1 MTRIEQIKV
10 HKSATYTHGAP
21 VIITATALLVDKI
34 SNRYYAQVKFLNIT
48 NATLA
53 NVAIK
58 VEPKT
63 VTGKASAIEHLYPS
77 VHLRPGEYFGT
88 KTPVPLNNDQVIDFK
103 AEAIYA
109 EYENGQKW
117 QAPEDAVQS
126 DLPPIIPLS
135 DAGYD
140 SKDVKEYRSFLGP
153 EAKYVPRELDCGPW
167 LCACGNYLAP
177 SLETCPSCHSKKAD
191 VLVAT
196 EEQTL
201 VQWAERRRLTRQK
214 EQDKA
219 RAEEEASVLK
229 KGSELAEKGDL
240 SSLREALNLYS
251 SIPDNET
258 AENRAAEVKSS
269 IDSLEKARRGK
280 AKKIAAALAGSVV
293 AVTIIALLVTEVAIP
308 MYKYNSAI
316 NMAKNGNYPNAI
328 AAFEELAG
336 YRDSQQKVQ
345 ETANEAAEQALRA
358 NDYQGAIDW
367 YRQVGDDEG
376 AVSAALK
383 AGSEF
388 ESEGDYES
396 AIKWYETAGDTE
408 KANAAANNAGEK
420 AQSAGDYKSAAD
432 WFSRAGNSESANET
446 KYLYV
451 ADNYN
456 ATDETTYR
464 YLSSLKDEGYRDSA
478 ELYANLYK
486 ISIRLIINSSNDDI
500 ETSLTTFGSRS
511 GRVYGHA
518 YVEGGYLGTT
528 APLEYDLLNESTWG
542 LDGVVRD
549 DYSKRRKTSTI
560 SLQRGWNTVGIGDQG
575 SNVYDHRISILDKET
590 GEVLA
595 SAEIHTPYSY

>member
-21 VIITATALLVDKI
+21 VIITATALLVDRI

-48 NATLA
+48 NTTLA

-63 VTGKASAIEHLYPS
+63 VTGKAPAIEHLYPS
-77 VHLRPGEYFGT
+77 IRLRPGEYFGT
-88 KTPVPLNNDQVIDFK
+88 KTPVPLNDDQVIDFK
-103 AEAIYA
+103 AEVIYA

-117 QAPEDAVQS
+117 QAPEDAVQGG
-126 DLPPIIPLS
+126 LPPIIPLS

-140 SKDVKEYRSFLGP
+140 SKDVEEYRSLLGP
-153 EAKYVPRELDCGPW
+153 EAKYVPQELDCGLL
-167 LCACGNYLAP
+167 LCACGKYLTP
-177 SLETCPSCHSKKAD
+177 SLEICPSCHSKKAD
-191 VLVAT
+191 VLIAA

-201 VQWAERRRLTRQK
+201 VQWAERRRLTRQL

-258 AENRAAEVKSS
+258 AKNRAAEVKSS
-269 IDSLEKARRGK
+269 IDSLEKARHSK
-280 AKKIAAALAGSVV
+280 ARKIAAALTGSVV
-293 AVTIIALLVTEVAIP
+293 AVAIITFLVTEVAIP

-316 NMAKNGNYPNAI
+316 NMAKDGNYSDAI
-328 AAFEELAG
+328 AAFEELVD
-336 YRDSQQKVQ
+336 YRDSQQKVR
-345 ETANEAAEQALRA
+345 ETADEAAEQALRA
-358 NDYQGAIDW
+358 SDYQGAIDW
-367 YRQVGDDEG
+367 YKRVGDDEG
-376 AVSAALK
+376 AASVALK

-388 ESEGDYES
+388 ESEGDYET
-396 AIKWYETAGDTE
+396 AIKWYEAAGDAE
-408 KANAAANNAGEK
+408 KANAVANAAGKK
-420 AQSAGDYKSAAD
+420 AQSTGDYKSATG
-432 WFSRAGNSESANET
+432 WFNRAGNSEGANEA

-456 ATDETTYR
+456 TTDETTYR
-464 YLSSLKDEGYRDSA
+464 YLSSLKDEGYKDSA
-478 ELYANLYK
+478 DLYANLYK
-486 ISIRLIINSSNDDI
+486 ISIRLIINSSRDDT
-500 ETSLTTFGSRS
+500 ENSLTTFGSRS
-511 GRVYGHA
+511 GRIYGHA
-518 YVEGGYLGTT
+518 YVEGGYLGTI
-528 APLEYDLLNESTWG
+528 APLEYELLNESTWG

-549 DYSKRRKTSTI
+549 DYSKRKKTSTI
-560 SLQRGWNTVGIGDQG
+560 NLQQGWNSVGISDQG